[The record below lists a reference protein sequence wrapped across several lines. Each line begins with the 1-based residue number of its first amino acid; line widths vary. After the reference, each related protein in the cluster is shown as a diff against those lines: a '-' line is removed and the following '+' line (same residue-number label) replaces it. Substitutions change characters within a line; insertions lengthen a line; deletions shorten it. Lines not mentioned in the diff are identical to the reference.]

1 MEQHGRSGRVDK
13 ASPIPAYHQIFTDL
27 NDRILANEW
36 PPDDKLPTE
45 KELGEHYSASRVT
58 VRQALGALEQVG
70 LIKKVKGSGS
80 IVQKREESIIHD
92 FSLPSTLCAK
102 LGQRGINLDADI
114 LELRICPPIAR
125 INALLKLGA
134 EEELVHIRRI
144 FLHSA
149 RPIALNDSW
158 IHAELV
164 PGIVENGLIDG
175 HLSTTLAQRYDL
187 IPSRIENILEAV
199 RPSTSE
205 ISLLDIPFD
214 TPLIAVTSTSYLPYS
229 VPLEYSRTLWLADR
243 VKFHFDMDN
252 RDTKI

>member
-1 MEQHGRSGRVDK
+1 MDQHGRTGRVNR

-27 NDRILANEW
+27 NNRILGNEW
-36 PPDDKLPTE
+36 LPNDKLPTE

-58 VRQALGALEQVG
+58 VRQALSALEQMG
-70 LIKKVKGSGS
+70 IIKKVKGSGS

-102 LGQRGINLDADI
+102 LGQRGINLDAEI
-114 LELRICPPIAR
+114 LELKICAAVPH
-125 INALLKLGA
+125 INSLLQLGA
-134 EEELVHIRRI
+134 DASLVHIRRV

-158 IHAELV
+158 IAASFL
-164 PGIVENGLIDG
+164 PGIVESGLIDG
-175 HLSTTLAQRYDL
+175 HLSTTLAQRYEL
-187 IPSRIENILEAV
+187 IPSRIQNTLEAV
-199 RPSTSE
+199 RASTAE
-205 ISLLDIPFD
+205 IKLLDIPFD
-214 TPLIAVTSTSYLPYS
+214 TPIIAVTSTSYLPYG

-252 RDTKI
+252 RG